1 MTEQNPNLPV
11 PRQNSKEDAERALD
25 GIPWLNRAAILLMSV
40 GEADAAEVLKHLG
53 PKEVQ
58 RVGTAMSGLS
68 EVRQQQL
75 EGSVRLFLEEVGG
88 QTSLGIGA
96 NDYIRNMLT
105 QALGSDKASGLIDR
119 ILLGGNTTGLD
130 TLKWMEARAVADIIR
145 NEHPQIQAIVIA
157 YLDPDQSSEILAQ
170 FSEKVRLDIIMR
182 VAALETVQ
190 PAALSELNSILEKQ
204 FSSSAGTQAQS
215 LGGVKTA
222 AEIMNFLESSVEA
235 EIMDGIKEVDED
247 LATEI
252 ADLMFVFD
260 NLSEVDDRGIQ
271 TLLREIATDTLKVAL
286 RGADQNLQ
294 EKILGNMS
302 KRAAEILKDDME
314 AMGPVRLTDVESA
327 QKEILNIARR
337 MADSGEIVLG
347 GSAGDAMV

>member
-1 MTEQNPNLPV
+1 M
-11 PRQNSKEDAERALD
+11 S
-25 GIPWLNRAAILLMSV
+25 WLNRAAILLMSV

-68 EVRQQQL
+68 EVRQEQL
-75 EGSVRLFLEEVGG
+75 EGAVRLFLEEVGG

-105 QALGSDKASGLIDR
+105 QALGADKATGLIDR

-130 TLKWMEARAVADIIR
+130 TLKWMEPRAVADIIR

-157 YLDPDQSSEILAQ
+157 YLEPDQSAEILAQ
-170 FSEKVRLDIIMR
+170 FSEKVRLDIVMR

-190 PAALSELNSILEKQ
+190 PIALQELNSILEKQ
-204 FSSSAGTQAQS
+204 FSSSAGAQAQS

-235 EIMDGIKEVDED
+235 EIMDGIKTVDED
-247 LATEI
+247 LAAEI
-252 ADLMFVFD
+252 ADLMFVFE
-260 NLSEVDDRGIQ
+260 NLSDIDDRGIQ
-271 TLLREIATDTLKVAL
+271 MLLREVPTDLLKVAL
-286 RGADQNLQ
+286 RGSDQKLQ
-294 EKILGNMS
+294 EKMLGNMS
-302 KRAAEILKDDME
+302 KRAAEILRDDMD
-314 AMGPVRLTDVESA
+314 AMGPVKLSDVEVA

-337 MADSGEIVLG
+337 MSDSGEIALG
-347 GSAGDAMV
+347 GSGGEAMV

>member
-11 PRQNSKEDAERALD
+11 PQQGAEDATKALD
-25 GIPWLNRAAILLMSV
+25 GISWLNRAAILLMSV

-68 EVRQQQL
+68 EVRQEQL
-75 EGSVRLFLEEVGG
+75 EGAVRLFLEEVGG

-105 QALGSDKASGLIDR
+105 QALGADKATGLIDR

-130 TLKWMEARAVADIIR
+130 TLKWMEPRAVADIIR

-157 YLDPDQSSEILAQ
+157 YLEPDQSAEILAQ
-170 FSEKVRLDIIMR
+170 FSEKVRLDIVMR

-190 PAALSELNSILEKQ
+190 PIALQELNSILEKQ
-204 FSSSAGTQAQS
+204 FSSSAGAQAQS

-235 EIMDGIKEVDED
+235 EIMDGIKTVDED
-247 LATEI
+247 LAAEI
-252 ADLMFVFD
+252 ADLMFVFE
-260 NLSEVDDRGIQ
+260 NLSEIDDRGIQ
-271 TLLREIATDTLKVAL
+271 MLLREVPTDLLKVAL
-286 RGADQNLQ
+286 RGSDQKLQ
-294 EKILGNMS
+294 EKMLGNMS
-302 KRAAEILKDDME
+302 KRAAEILRDDMD
-314 AMGPVRLTDVESA
+314 AMGPVKLSDVEVA

-337 MADSGEIVLG
+337 MSDSGEIALG
-347 GSAGDAMV
+347 GTGGEAMV